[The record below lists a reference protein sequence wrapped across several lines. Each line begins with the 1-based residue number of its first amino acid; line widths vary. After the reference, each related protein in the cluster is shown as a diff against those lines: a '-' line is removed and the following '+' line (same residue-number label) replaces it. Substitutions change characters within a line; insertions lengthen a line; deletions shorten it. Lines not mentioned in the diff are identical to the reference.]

1 MKNETLIN
9 KLEKDNI
16 KLKGLV
22 YDVNSLYPSVMRTKL
37 LPYGTPKYFEG
48 CYNSIADFI
57 KKDYPLYIQRIRV
70 KRFEIKKNKMPNVQI
85 RESENFNSTDYQTSN
100 IYYDV
105 DLKEF
110 KHEECVFTFT
120 NIQLKRFLD
129 TYNTPLGVEYIDGY
143 LFKGSYGIFDNYIDT
158 FMKLKEVGK
167 GAKRATAK
175 LCLNSLYGK
184 FGTNPQREER
194 IVQFFDGVFSTTNRD
209 EEGNLLEYLSESIYL
224 PIASFITSYAR
235 DVLINAV
242 NSVFDRFLYCDTDSI
257 HILGYEVP
265 NIAIHEKDLGYW
277 KFEGKFINAKYIGA
291 KRYAELIENK
301 NELEVELKLV
311 KHLDNKDKMLGTSK
325 MTINIPK
332 DMETSKNI
340 YIDKTIKNEDSTFN
354 IEKLQVSP
362 TMMYLYTS
370 GKVEGIGDIQGM
382 YNLKIISDS
391 GELYK
396 ENIAL
401 AGMGYEDGY
410 KQTIVPS
417 VYYDKSKK
425 LKLKAEGVLIDAHK
439 NITVSL
445 NDNYPK
451 VIDYHGI
458 KVTINKVKYE
468 KNRLIVEVLNNEN
481 IDYMGTSYIGTDSP
495 MEGYFQKEVHG
506 MKFDIEKKY
515 NYDLD
520 LGLMLKHKLPIDIEI
535 KNKLTNK

>member
-1 MKNETLIN
+1 MKIDDKEIE
-9 KLEKDNI
+9 KLLEDFGAEDIKVPHELDEKLDI
-16 KLKGLV
+16 KLRELKPKKYKKFISASVASILV
-22 YDVNSLYPSVMRTKL
+22 IGVS
-37 LPYGTPKYFEG
+37 YGTIPSFRTFG
-48 CYNSIADFI
+48 DT
-57 KKDYPLYIQRIRV
+57 V
-70 KRFEIKKNKMPNVQI
+70 
-85 RESENFNSTDYQTSN
+85 
-100 IYYDV
+100 
-105 DLKEF
+105 F
-110 KHEECVFTFT
+110 KH
-120 NIQLKRFLD
+120 
-129 TYNTPLGVEYIDGY
+129 
-143 LFKGSYGIFDNYIDT
+143 LFGDIGI
-158 FMKLKEVGK
+158 E
-167 GAKRATAK
+167 
-175 LCLNSLYGK
+175 
-184 FGTNPQREER
+184 
-194 IVQFFDGVFSTTNRD
+194 
-209 EEGNLLEYLSESIYL
+209 
-224 PIASFITSYAR
+224 
-235 DVLINAV
+235 NAV
-242 NSVFDRFLYCDTDSI
+242 NFGYMGSNNEAIKIGDYDISIENMYIDDLRISFDAIIENYEGGMDARSSLYVEGLDSDEITINNGVFYKEDKKLKANVLIIGD
-257 HILGYEVP
+257 GV
-265 NIAIHEKDLGYW
+265 
-277 KFEGKFINAKYIGA
+277 AK
-291 KRYAELIENK
+291 LIENK